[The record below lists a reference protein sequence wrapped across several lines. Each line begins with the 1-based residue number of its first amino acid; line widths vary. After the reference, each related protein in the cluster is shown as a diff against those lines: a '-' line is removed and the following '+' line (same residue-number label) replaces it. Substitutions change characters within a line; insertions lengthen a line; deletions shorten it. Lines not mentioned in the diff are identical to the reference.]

1 MQQRAQETARLRKL
15 LDEQGW
21 ALQLVDLD
29 SDTAKSLQRML
40 HVSDPRLLA
49 TGRDVASYG
58 RKYTRLEAAFMWKI
72 LAPERSK
79 AFDLQRD
86 VMARDRSRAEKQ
98 GVSVPKLRSLLSDV
112 GRLLPE
118 PLQADDGWFLHGT
131 KPEHVLAIVSSG
143 LNERM
148 CKGLFGQGV
157 YLAEHPAKADQYA
170 TPDSTYCAE
179 GLQDLHRRLY
189 RAGTATRHLGEDLFY
204 MFIVRA
210 AMGITVRT
218 KDGQT
223 DLDRPSRQVFAA
235 ADRRELAEIPGM
247 DPPLRF
253 HSLVVELG
261 GKVSRF
267 REFVH
272 FNSARFN
279 VEYLVAYRRLA

>member
-1 MQQRAQETARLRKL
+1 MTEEQRLRKL
-15 LDEQGW
+15 IDEQGW
-21 ALQLVDLD
+21 ALQLL
-29 SDTAKSLQRML
+29 SKSAAAPLSRML
-40 HVSDPRLLA
+40 HVSDPKLLA
-49 TGRDVASYG
+49 HGRDVSSYG
-58 RKYTRLEAAFMWKI
+58 RKYTRLEAAFVWRI
-72 LAPERSK
+72 LAPERCK
-79 AFDLQRD
+79 TFELQRD
-86 VMARDRSRAEKQ
+86 AMARDRARAEKL
-98 GVSVPKLRSLLSDV
+98 GVSAPRVSSLLSQQ
-112 GRLLPE
+112 LPE
-118 PLQADDGWFLHGT
+118 PLRNDEGWFLHGT
-131 KPEHVLAIVSSG
+131 KPEHVLAIVSGG

-170 TPDSTYCAE
+170 TPDPKYGAQ

-189 RAGTATRHLGEDLFY
+189 RASTATRHPGEDLFY
-204 MFIVRA
+204 VFVVRA
-210 AMGITVRT
+210 ATGIAVRT

-223 DLDRPSRQVFAA
+223 DLDRPSRQIWAS
-235 ADRRELAEIPGM
+235 ADHRELAEVPGV

-261 GKVSRF
+261 GKVHRF